1 MPASIVNDPKHW
13 RMRAEEA
20 RALADK
26 MSDQLSKEM
35 MLGIAEDYDRLAERA
50 EERAKRIKFQTRI

>member
-1 MPASIVNDPKHW
+1 MPASIANDPKHW
-13 RMRAEEA
+13 RMRAKEA

-50 EERAKRIKFQTRI
+50 EERAKRSPQSK

>member
-1 MPASIVNDPKHW
+1 MPASIANDPKHW

-50 EERAKRIKFQTRI
+50 EERAKRSPQSK

>member
-50 EERAKRIKFQTRI
+50 EERAKRSPQSK